1 VSTNFDVEYVDDTK
15 RRTSFIAAD
24 GDVETQHIN
33 ESSHDWC
40 SVVNKL
46 VAYSQSMLITAS
58 VDFVY
63 ISRRV

>member
-1 VSTNFDVEYVDDTK
+1 MDNWLGDWWSVECQQISTVEYVDDTK

-46 VAYSQSMLITAS
+46 V
-58 VDFVY
+58 
-63 ISRRV
+63 